1 MIISLSI
8 QLQMPNLML
17 SWQLPRRGKSE
28 PFPAECRSASLPFL
42 FATSARGTWLQKK
55 KTDQIRRMRNAAII
69 LDKVFISAR
78 LSIIHLKP
86 IKPSSSSRAAKH
98 VSSSFVSKTP
108 YEKYNC
114 ETKTGRGVVRLR
126 KTYRTSPAPASQP
139 ARNQEQTSTAQQPA
153 PNQPKARKWGRGR
166 QMHLSGCLK
175 LLSGGP
181 VGWGDSREI

>member
-78 LSIIHLKP
+78 LSNIHLKP
-86 IKPSSSSRAAKH
+86 IKRCSSSRAAKH
-98 VSSSFVSKTP
+98 VSSSLVSKTP

-114 ETKTGRGVVRLR
+114 ETKNWPRCSETQKNLPNKPHTRVPTGKEPGTNVHSPTASTQPTQGTKVGKRAADAFVEMP
-126 KTYRTSPAPASQP
+126 KTYI
-139 ARNQEQTSTAQQPA
+139 
-153 PNQPKARKWGRGR
+153 GR
-166 QMHLSGCLK
+166 SCW
-175 LLSGGP
+175 
-181 VGWGDSREI
+181 VG